1 MPRSRSRV
9 SQIAKTGSSG
19 DYILR
24 ALWPSTY
31 LVKVTAPGFQTVEQK
46 GVVLAFDQVTTLN
59 FTLRPAG
66 TFTMIQVTE
75 AAPLLNRDFFGL
87 VFLNAGVSEAA
98 GSGTTDNYPAGTDT
112 TVEQLLANSHFHML
126 PVGLCAKS
134 VPSWVKTLSCPRFP
148 FAPPMANMECQSHR
162 RAGLCR
168 DSAGNRSYKQPRR
181 TRELP
186 ITRAGHTIHPE
197 WRMISDLLTFSLS
210 VCQALFLSCSSISLY
225 ITWPS

>member
-1 MPRSRSRV
+1 
-9 SQIAKTGSSG
+9 
-19 DYILR
+19 
-24 ALWPSTY
+24 
-31 LVKVTAPGFQTVEQK
+31 VKVTAPGFQTVEQK

-134 VPSWVKTLSCPRFP
+134 VPSWVKTLSCPPGSHSPHRWRIWNVSRTVEQ
-148 FAPPMANMECQSHR
+148 ACAVIARGTGLTNNLEERGNCQ
-162 RAGLCR
+162 
-168 DSAGNRSYKQPRR
+168 
-181 TRELP
+181 LP
-186 ITRAGHTIHPE
+186 AQVT
-197 WRMISDLLTFSLS
+197 
-210 VCQALFLSCSSISLY
+210 QY
-225 ITWPS
+225 IRNGG

>member
-46 GVVLAFDQVTTLN
+46 GVVLAFDQATTLN

-75 AAPLLNRDFFGL
+75 AAPLLNRNFFGL

-98 GSGTTDNYPAGTDT
+98 GPGTTHNYPAGTDT
-112 TVEQLLANSHFHML
+112 TVEQYASSRVVREKRAFLGQNSKL
-126 PVGLCAKS
+126 PPVPVRPTDGEYGMS
-134 VPSWVKTLSCPRFP
+134 VAPSSRPVP
-148 FAPPMANMECQSHR
+148 
-162 RAGLCR
+162 
-168 DSAGNRSYKQPRR
+168 
-181 TRELP
+181 
-186 ITRAGHTIHPE
+186 
-197 WRMISDLLTFSLS
+197 
-210 VCQALFLSCSSISLY
+210 
-225 ITWPS
+225 

>member
-1 MPRSRSRV
+1 
-9 SQIAKTGSSG
+9 
-19 DYILR
+19 
-24 ALWPSTY
+24 
-31 LVKVTAPGFQTVEQK
+31 VKVTAPGFQTVEQK
-46 GVVLAFDQVTTLN
+46 GVVLAFDQATTLN

-75 AAPLLNRDFFGL
+75 AAPLLNRNFFGL

-126 PVGLCAKS
+126 PVGLCAQS
-134 VPSWVKTLSCPRFP
+134 VPSWVKTLSCPPVPVRP
-148 FAPPMANMECQSHR
+148 TDGEYGMSVAPSSRPV
-162 RAGLCR
+162 R

-186 ITRAGHTIHPE
+186 ITRVGHTIHPE

-210 VCQALFLSCSSISLY
+210 ACQALFLSCSSISLY

>member
-1 MPRSRSRV
+1 MPRLQSRV

-31 LVKVTAPGFQTVEQK
+31 LVKVTAPGFQTVEQE
-46 GVVLAFDQVTTLN
+46 GVVLAVDQATTLN

-75 AAPLLNRDFFGL
+75 AAPLLNRNFFGL

-98 GSGTTDNYPAGTDT
+98 GSGTADNYPAGTDT
-112 TVEQLLANSHFHML
+112 TVEQLFANSHFHML
-126 PVGLCAKS
+126 PVGLCAKACLLGS
-134 VPSWVKTLSCPRFP
+134 NSKLPPVPVRPTD
-148 FAPPMANMECQSHR
+148 ANMECQSHR

-186 ITRAGHTIHPE
+186 ITRVGHTVH
-197 WRMISDLLTFSLS
+197 RNGG
-210 VCQALFLSCSSISLY
+210 
-225 ITWPS
+225 